1 MADRHGTS
9 VFRSF
14 HFLMEP
20 RVPSIHPKA
29 DFDFNYGH
37 QLFDELFISFMKVM
51 KVMLKGKQILKQG
64 SKTKN
69 KERQR

>member
-1 MADRHGTS
+1 LD
-9 VFRSF
+9 
-14 HFLMEP
+14 
-20 RVPSIHPKA
+20 
-29 DFDFNYGH
+29 GH

-51 KVMLKGKQILKQG
+51 KVMLKGKQILKQV